1 MVTDAVGP
9 QLSHLATMG
18 MPPSSARTLGVV
30 VFESALGWL
39 GVVYSRA
46 GLAGIVLPR
55 PTAED
60 VRQAVWAQFPDAHPA
75 PAEDAP
81 DRIVEQL
88 QRYAAGERV
97 TFRVALDWSGH
108 TPFRQSVWQATLG
121 IPYGE
126 TRSYQWV
133 AQAIGRPRAARA
145 VGQALAANPM
155 PIVVPCHRVLASD
168 GRLAGFGGGLNMKR
182 CLLGLEQRLAL

>member
-1 MVTDAVGP
+1 MVT
-9 QLSHLATMG
+9 
-18 MPPSSARTLGVV
+18 
-30 VFESALGWL
+30 FESALGWL
-39 GVVYSRA
+39 GIAYSPA
-46 GLAGIVLPR
+46 GLAGVILPCSS
-55 PTAED
+55 AED
-60 VRQAVWAQFPDAHPA
+60 VQQAVWAQFPEARPA

-81 DRIVEQL
+81 DRIVKQL

-97 TFRVALDWSGH
+97 TFHVALDWSQH
-108 TPFRQSVWQATLG
+108 TPFRQSVWRTTLG

-133 AQAIGRPRAARA
+133 AQEIGRPRAARA

-168 GRLAGFGGGLNMKR
+168 GGLAGFGGGLDMKR
-182 CLLGLEQRLAL
+182 RLLALEQADP